1 MGYFII
7 EIGCEDL
14 PDWTGEYFKE
24 KFLPIFTSS
33 LKDNRIEFETI
44 DFFYTVRRLIFFG
57 KNVSPFQKDIIQE
70 ISGPPV
76 EVGTDGEGKYT
87 LSAIK
92 FAESQNIKVNDLK
105 IKEKKGKKVLVA
117 VKKEKGISTYKI
129 IPNVFLEC
137 FKKVEIPKSMK
148 WDDEA
153 VKFIRPIRW
162 ILALFDNK
170 VIPLKYGKIK
180 SNRYTRGHRVLSS
193 KRIKIENV
201 SEYPDKLMKNF
212 VIFDQNVREKFI
224 EEKLKNLTGNAYSFD
239 REILKKVSDMVEYP
253 VLKKGIISDRYS
265 DIPDRVKEVVIMK
278 LKCIPLFLQDGKL
291 HNEFVIVLDGV
302 EKDEI
307 RDNYESV
314 VVNKLE
320 DAKFF
325 IQKDTERSLF
335 SYLEDLKKI
344 VFHPKWGSI
353 YHRVE
358 RLVEIFNGIKDEL
371 NLNDKEGKNVI
382 EILHLCKNDLATN
395 MVSEFPELQGVIG
408 RIYAEKEG
416 YPEIIYLSIE
426 QHYLPKFTGDKIPD
440 FKETCVVSILDRL
453 EVLTGFIIE
462 GVEISGGGDPYGL
475 KKMANGILEIIW
487 KKELN
492 FPLKNAIKKTLSVFN
507 SFSEEKL
514 NKIFNFFLQRVDN
527 LLSGENIIQGIRKA
541 VISIEKEN
549 LLKLRKKI
557 DSLKYFLKTGKGI
570 DLFIPFVRVANI
582 LKQAKERKID
592 FGDFKEELLVEKCE
606 KELYKF
612 YLREKEKLYNL
623 NKQNNY
629 FEFLNALAEW
639 RKPIDDFFDEVLV
652 MSPDENLK
660 KNRLALL
667 NRINEIFK
675 LFADFS
681 YLSLKEIENAKRI

>member
-153 VKFIRPIRW
+153 IKFIRPIRW

-325 IQKDTERSLF
+325 IQTDTKRPLS

>member
-1 MGYFII
+1 MGHFII

-14 PDWTGEYFKE
+14 PDWTGEYLKE
-24 KFLPIFTSS
+24 RFLPVFTSGI
-33 LKDNRIEFETI
+33 KNNRIEFETI
-44 DFFYTVRRLIFFG
+44 DFYYTVKRLIFIG
-57 KNVSPFQKDIIQE
+57 KNVSPFQKDIIKE

-76 EVGTDGEGKYT
+76 EVGIDNEGKYT
-87 LSAIK
+87 LPAVK
-92 FAESQNIKVNDLK
+92 FAESQNVKVNDLK

-117 VKKEKGISTYKI
+117 VKKEKGVETYKI
-129 IPNVFLEC
+129 IPNLFLEY

-162 ILALFDNK
+162 ILALFDDK

-180 SNRYTRGHRVLSS
+180 SNKFTYGHRVLSPE
-193 KRIKIENV
+193 KIKIENV
-201 SEYPDKLMKNF
+201 VEYPDKVLKNF

-224 EEKLKNLTGNAYSFD
+224 EEKLINLTGNTYNFD
-239 REILKKVSDMVEYP
+239 KRILKKVSNMLEYP
-253 VLKKGIISDRYS
+253 VLKKGLISSKYS
-265 DIPDRVKEVVIMK
+265 NIPDRVKEVVIMK

-302 EKDEI
+302 EKGEI
-307 RDNYESV
+307 KDNYESV

-325 IQKDTERSLF
+325 IQIDTKRPLS
-335 SYLEDLKKI
+335 SYFEDLKKI

-353 YHRVE
+353 YQRVE

-371 NLNDKEGKNVI
+371 NLDDKEVKNVI
-382 EILHLCKNDLATN
+382 EILHLCKNDLATL

-408 RIYAEKEG
+408 GIYAEKEG
-416 YPEIIYLSIE
+416 YSEVIYLSIQ

-440 FKETCVVSILDRL
+440 FKETCIVSILDRL

-475 KKMANGILEIIW
+475 KKMANGIVEIIW
-487 KKELN
+487 KKEMN
-492 FPLKNAIKKTLSVFN
+492 FPLKNAIKKTLLVFN
-507 SFSEEKL
+507 SFSEERF

-527 LLSGENIIQGIRKA
+527 LLSGENVIHGIRKA
-541 VISIEKEN
+541 VISVEKEN

-557 DSLKYFLKTGKGI
+557 DALKDFLKTGKGI

-582 LKQAKERKID
+582 LKQAKEKEID
-592 FGDFKEELLVEKCE
+592 FGNFKEELLVEKCE

-612 YLREKEKLYNL
+612 YLREKEKLHNL
-623 NKQNNY
+623 NKKNDY
-629 FEFLNALAEW
+629 FEFLNALTEW
-639 RKPIDDFFDEVLV
+639 RKPIDDFFAEVLV

>member
-1 MGYFII
+1 MGNFVI

-14 PDWTGEYFKE
+14 PEWTGEYLKE
-24 KFLPIFTSS
+24 KFLPVFTSS

-44 DFFYTVRRLIFFG
+44 DFFYTVRRLIFIG
-57 KNVSPFQKDIIQE
+57 KNVSPFQKDIIKE

-76 EVGTDGEGKYT
+76 EIGIDNEGKYT
-87 LSAIK
+87 LPAIK
-92 FAESQNIKVNDLK
+92 FAESQEVKVNDLK

-117 VKKEKGISTYKI
+117 IKKEKGVATYKI
-129 IPNVFLEC
+129 IPNVFLESL
-137 FKKVEIPKSMK
+137 KKVEIPKSMK
-148 WDDEA
+148 WDDES

-180 SNRYTRGHRVLSS
+180 SNKFTYGHRVLSPE
-193 KRIKIENV
+193 RIKIENV
-201 SEYPDKLMKNF
+201 AEYPDKVLKNF

-224 EEKLKNLTGNAYSFD
+224 EEKLIKLTENTYSFD
-239 REILKKVSDMVEYP
+239 KRILKRISNMIEYP
-253 VLKKGIISDRYS
+253 VLKKGIISSNYS
-265 DIPDRVKEVVIMK
+265 DIPDKVKEVVIMK
-278 LKCIPLFLQDGKL
+278 LKCIPLFSKDGKL
-291 HNEFVIVLDGV
+291 HNEFVIALDGV
-302 EKDEI
+302 EKDGI
-307 RDNYESV
+307 KNNYESV
-314 VVNKLE
+314 IVSKLE

-325 IQKDTERSLF
+325 IHIDTKRPLS
-335 SYLEDLKKI
+335 SYFEDLKKI

-353 YHRVE
+353 YQRVE
-358 RLVEIFNGIKDEL
+358 RLVEIFNGIKNEL
-371 NLNDKEGKNVI
+371 NLTSKEMKNII
-382 EILHLCKNDLATN
+382 EIFHLCKNDLATL
-395 MVSEFPELQGVIG
+395 MVSEFPELQGAIG

-416 YPEIIYLSIE
+416 YPEVIYLSVQ
-426 QHYLPKFTGDKIPD
+426 QHYLPRFTGDKLPD
-440 FKETCVVSILDRL
+440 FKEGCVVSILDRL
-453 EVLTGFIIE
+453 ESLTGFIIE
-462 GVEISGGGDPYGL
+462 GVEISGAGDPYGL
-475 KKMANGILEIIW
+475 KKMANGIVEIIW
-487 KKELN
+487 KKEMN
-492 FPLKNAIKKTLSVFN
+492 FPLKDAIKKTLSVFN
-507 SFSEEKL
+507 SFSEEKF

-527 LLSGENIIQGIRKA
+527 LLSRENIIPGIRKA
-541 VISIEKEN
+541 VISTEKEN

-557 DSLKYFLKTGKGI
+557 DALKDFLKTGKGI

-582 LKQAKERKID
+582 LKQAKEKEID

-612 YLREKEKLYNL
+612 YLRKREKFYNL

-629 FEFLNALAEW
+629 FEFLNALTEW

-652 MSPDENLK
+652 MDPDENLK